1 MDVEIT
7 LLSDNAVN
15 KKGLLAEHGL
25 SILLERDEQQLLFD
39 VGQGI
44 SAVHNAHVLGIT
56 FHSPPIVLS
65 HGHYDHTGGLIPFSR
80 IFPKTAIFAHSDV
93 FTQRFS
99 LKGTNNVRNV
109 NAPFAKEE
117 LEREGVEVH
126 FDNDPHEVLEGIW
139 TTGQIARPFA
149 ADQRVSGLSLDATGR
164 VIDNVLDEIAVV
176 VEGSKKALLLF
187 GCAHAGVRNTIQQVE
202 AMTDKPL
209 YGIVGGLHLVNAS
222 QRDVRALALFLRE
235 RGVEFVAASHCTGCK
250 AAELISKYVECTL
263 TAAGTLLKFHL

>member
-44 SAVHNAHVLGIT
+44 SAVHNAHVLGKT
-56 FHSPPIVLS
+56 LHAPPIVLS

-99 LKGTNNVRNV
+99 LTGNDVRNV
-109 NAPFAKEE
+109 SVPFTKEE
-117 LEREGVEVH
+117 LEREGVGIYFE
-126 FDNDPHEVLEGIW
+126 NDPREVLEGIW

-149 ADQRVSGLSLDATGR
+149 ADQRVTGLSLDAAGR

-176 VEGSKKALLLF
+176 VEGSKKALLLL

-202 AMTDKPL
+202 AMTEKPL
-209 YGIVGGLHLVNAS
+209 YGIVGGLHLLDVS
-222 QRDVRALALFLRE
+222 PRDVRALALFLRE

-250 AAELISKYVECTL
+250 AAEVISKYVECTL
-263 TAAGTLLKFHL
+263 TAVGTHLRFQL

>member
-56 FHSPPIVLS
+56 FNSPPIVLS
-65 HGHYDHTGGLIPFSR
+65 HGHYDHTGGLMPFVR
-80 IFPKTAIFAHSDV
+80 IFPRTAIFAHSDV

-99 LKGTNNVRNV
+99 VTETNNVRNV
-109 NAPFAKEE
+109 SAPFTKEE
-117 LEREGVEVH
+117 LEREGVEVY
-126 FDNDPHEVLEGIW
+126 FENDPHEVLEGIW

-149 ADQRVSGLSLDATGR
+149 ADQRVTGLSLDVAGR
-164 VIDNVLDEIAVV
+164 VIDNVLDEIAIVV
-176 VEGSKKALLLF
+176 VGPKKALLLL

-202 AMTDKPL
+202 AMTEKPL
-209 YGIVGGLHLVNAS
+209 YGIVGGLHLLDVSPRN
-222 QRDVRALALFLRE
+222 VRALALFLRE

-250 AAELISKYVECTL
+250 AAEVISKYVECTL
-263 TAAGTLLKFHL
+263 TAVGTHLRFQL

>member
-44 SAVHNAHVLGIT
+44 SAVHNAHVLGKT
-56 FHSPPIVLS
+56 LHAPPIVLS
-65 HGHYDHTGGLIPFSR
+65 HGHYDHTGGLISFSR

-99 LKGTNNVRNV
+99 LTGNDVRNV
-109 NAPFAKEE
+109 SVPFTKEE
-117 LEREGVEVH
+117 LEREGVEVY
-126 FDNDPHEVLEGIW
+126 FENDPHEVLEGIW

-149 ADQRVSGLSLDATGR
+149 ADQRVTGLSLDASGR

-176 VEGSKKALLLF
+176 VEGSKKALLLL

-202 AMTDKPL
+202 AMTEKPL
-209 YGIVGGLHLVNAS
+209 YAIVGGLHLVNAR
-222 QRDVRALALFLRE
+222 QRDVRALSLFLRK
-235 RGVEFVAASHCTGCK
+235 RGVGFVAASHCTGCK
-250 AAELISKYVECTL
+250 AAEVISKYVECTS
-263 TAAGTLLKFHL
+263 TAVGSHLRFHL

>member
-44 SAVHNAHVLGIT
+44 SAVHNARVLGKT
-56 FHSPPIVLS
+56 LHAPPIVLS
-65 HGHYDHTGGLIPFSR
+65 HGHYDHTGGLRSFSS

-99 LKGTNNVRNV
+99 LTGNDVRNV
-109 NAPFAKEE
+109 SAPFTKEE
-117 LEREGVEVH
+117 LEREGVEVY
-126 FDNDPHEVLEGIW
+126 FENDPREVLEGIW
-139 TTGQIARPFA
+139 TTGQIARPFG
-149 ADQRVSGLSLDATGR
+149 ADQRVTGLSLDAAGR

-176 VEGSKKALLLF
+176 VEGSKKALLLL

-202 AMTDKPL
+202 AMTEKPL
-209 YGIVGGLHLVNAS
+209 YAIVGGLHLVNAR
-222 QRDVRALALFLRE
+222 QRDVRALAIFLRE
-235 RGVEFVAASHCTGCK
+235 RGVGFVAASHCTGCK
-250 AAELISKYVECTL
+250 AAEVISKYVECTS
-263 TAAGTLLKFHL
+263 TAVGSHLRFHL

>member
-44 SAVHNAHVLGIT
+44 SAVHNARVLGIT

-65 HGHYDHTGGLIPFSR
+65 HGHYDHTGGLMPFIR
-80 IFPKTAIFAHSDV
+80 IFPRTVIFAHPDV
-93 FTQRFS
+93 FEKRFS
-99 LKGTNNVRNV
+99 LKEKNNARDIS
-109 NAPFAKEE
+109 APFTKGE
-117 LEREGVEVH
+117 LKREGVEVH
-126 FDNDPHEVLEGIW
+126 LYDDPYEVMEGIW

-149 ADQRVSGLSLDATGR
+149 ADHATAGLSLDAAGG
-164 VIDNVLDEIAVV
+164 VIDNVLDDMGVV
-176 VEGSKKALLLF
+176 VEGSKRTLLLL
-187 GCAHAGVRNTIQQVE
+187 GCAHAGVRNTVQQVE
-202 AMTDKPL
+202 AMTEKPL
-209 YGIVGGLHLVNAS
+209 YGIVGGMHLLNVS
-222 QRDVRALALFLRE
+222 PRHVRALALFLRE

-250 AAELISKYVECTL
+250 AADVISKYVECTL
-263 TAAGTLLKFHL
+263 TAVGTHLRFHL

>member
-1 MDVEIT
+1 MDAEIT

-39 VGQGI
+39 VGQGL
-44 SAVHNAHVLGIT
+44 SAVHNAHVLGKT
-56 FHSPPIVLS
+56 LHAPPIVLS

-99 LKGTNNVRNV
+99 ITGNDVRNV
-109 NAPFAKEE
+109 SMPFTKGE

-126 FDNDPHEVLEGIW
+126 LDNDPREILEGIW

-149 ADQRVSGLSLDATGR
+149 VDQRVTGLSLDADGR
-164 VIDNVLDEIAVV
+164 VIDDVLDEIAVV
-176 VEGSKKALLLF
+176 VEGSKKALLLL

-202 AMTDKPL
+202 AMTEKPL

-222 QRDVRALALFLRE
+222 QHDVRALALFLRK
-235 RGVEFVAASHCTGCK
+235 RGVEFVAASHCTGCE
-250 AAELISKYVECTL
+250 AAHILGNYVECTS
-263 TAAGTLLKFHL
+263 TAVGSYLRFHL

>member
-15 KKGLLAEHGL
+15 KRGLLAEHGL

-44 SAVHNAHVLGIT
+44 SAVHNAHVLGKT
-56 FHSPPIVLS
+56 LHAPPIVLS
-65 HGHYDHTGGLIPFSR
+65 HGHYDHTGGLISLLR

-99 LKGTNNVRNV
+99 LTGNDVRNV
-109 NAPFAKEE
+109 SVPFTKEE
-117 LEREGVEVH
+117 LGHEGVEVY
-126 FDNDPHEVLEGIW
+126 FEKDPREVLEGIW
-139 TTGQIARPFA
+139 TTGQIARPFG
-149 ADQRVSGLSLDATGR
+149 ADQRVTRLSFDTAGR
-164 VIDNVLDEIAVV
+164 VIDNVLDEVAAVF
-176 VEGSKKALLLF
+176 EGSKKALLLL

-202 AMTDKPL
+202 AMTEKSL
-209 YGIVGGLHLVNAS
+209 CSIVGGLHLVNAR

-250 AAELISKYVECTL
+250 AAEVIGRYVECKSTVV
-263 TAAGTLLKFHL
+263 GSHLKFHL

>member
-44 SAVHNAHVLGIT
+44 SAVHNAHVLGKT
-56 FHSPPIVLS
+56 LHAPSIVLS
-65 HGHYDHTGGLIPFSR
+65 HGHYDHTGGLVSFSR

-99 LKGTNNVRNV
+99 LTGNDIRNV
-109 NAPFAKEE
+109 SAPFTKEE
-117 LEREGVEVH
+117 LEREGVEVY
-126 FDNDPHEVLEGIW
+126 FENDPHEVLEGIW

-149 ADQRVSGLSLDATGR
+149 DDQRVTGLSLDVAGR
-164 VIDNVLDEIAVV
+164 LIDNVLDEIAIVV
-176 VEGSKKALLLF
+176 VGPKKALLLL

-202 AMTDKPL
+202 AMTEKPL
-209 YGIVGGLHLVNAS
+209 YGIVGGMHLLDVSSRN
-222 QRDVRALALFLRE
+222 VRALALFLRE

-250 AAELISKYVECTL
+250 AAEVISKYVECTL
-263 TAAGTLLKFHL
+263 TAVGTHLRFQL